1 MLDFHCLG
9 MKEKDIDWLQRNAT
23 GLQRNGTA
31 IRRNQCGIP
40 SKPAE
45 VALIVSKILN
55 TSNSSTNSENSFCIG
70 FSIGFTYCL
79 SVDML
84 A

>member
-23 GLQRNGTA
+23 GLYVNGAA

-40 SKPAE
+40 SKPVE
-45 VALIVSKILN
+45 VALIVSKILK
-55 TSNSSTNSENSFCIG
+55 TSNSSTNSEYSFCIG
-70 FSIGFTYCL
+70 FLIGLTYCL
-79 SVDML
+79 SVEIL